1 MAEGSGKLEMSDG
14 SVYTGDFLRGREHGK
29 GIIKQKDG
37 TVFEGEFKNGKKDGE
52 FVEKDAYGKITR
64 KGTFKNGRLLD
75 DKKM

>member
-1 MAEGSGKLEMSDG
+1 MAEGKGKLKMTDG
-14 SVYTGDFLRGREHGK
+14 SVYTGDFVRGKEHGK
-29 GIIKQKDG
+29 GVLTEKDG

-52 FVEKDAYGKITR
+52 FIEKDAGGKVIR

>member
-1 MAEGSGKLEMSDG
+1 M
-14 SVYTGDFLRGREHGK
+14 
-29 GIIKQKDG
+29 
-37 TVFEGEFKNGKKDGE
+37 FEGEFKNGKKDGE